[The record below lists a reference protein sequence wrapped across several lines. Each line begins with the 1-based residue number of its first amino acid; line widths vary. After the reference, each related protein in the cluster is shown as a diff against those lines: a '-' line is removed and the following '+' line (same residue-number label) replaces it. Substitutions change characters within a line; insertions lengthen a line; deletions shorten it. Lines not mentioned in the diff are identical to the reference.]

1 MMYDDDLHLSRNRA
15 ELRRNQRALL
25 EEMLEMTALELSA
38 IVDDDEAPSFER
50 GMAKMIMAFQDGHE
64 PTVMIGI
71 LDQIYG
77 KPTERVEVKHS
88 EIIEGF
94 VIPTLSQDDIL
105 ALQSGGGDSIGAIA
119 DDEVNGK
126 NDNKDEVVD
135 KR

>member
-1 MMYDDDLHLSRNRA
+1 MYDDDLRLSRNRA

-25 EEMLEMTALELSA
+25 EEMLEMTAFELLA
-38 IVDDDEAPSFER
+38 IVNDDEAPSFRR
-50 GMAKMIMAFQDGHE
+50 GMAKMIMAFQDRHE
-64 PTVMIGI
+64 PMVMIGI
-71 LDQIYG
+71 LDQVYG

-94 VIPTLSQDDIL
+94 IIPTLSQDDIL

-119 DDEVNGK
+119 NDEVNGK
-126 NDNKDEVVD
+126 NDNKDEVMD

>member
-1 MMYDDDLHLSRNRA
+1 MYDDDLHLSRNRA

-25 EEMLEMTALELSA
+25 EEMLDMTAFELSA
-38 IVDDDEAPSFER
+38 IVDDDEAPSFRR
-50 GMAKMIMAFQDGHE
+50 GMAKMIMSFQDEHE
-64 PTVMIGI
+64 PAVMIGI

-77 KPTERVEVKHS
+77 RPTERVEVKHS

-119 DDEVNGK
+119 DDKVDCE
-126 NDNKDEVVD
+126 NDNKNKVVD
-135 KR
+135 KQ

>member
-1 MMYDDDLHLSRNRA
+1 MYDDDLHLSRNRA

-25 EEMLEMTALELSA
+25 EEMLEMTAFELSA
-38 IVDDDEAPSFER
+38 IVDDDEAPSFRR
-50 GMAKMIMAFQDGHE
+50 GMAKMIMAFQDSHE
-64 PTVMIGI
+64 PMVMIGI

-77 KPTERVEVKHS
+77 KPTERIEVKHS

-105 ALQSGGGDSIGAIA
+105 ALRSGGDDSIGAIA
-119 DDEVNGK
+119 DDKVDCK

-135 KR
+135 KQ

>member
-1 MMYDDDLHLSRNRA
+1 MYDDDLYLSRNRA

-25 EEMLEMTALELSA
+25 EEMLEMTAFELSA
-38 IVDDDEAPSFER
+38 IVDDDEAPSFRR
-50 GMAKMIMAFQDGHE
+50 GMAKMIMAFQDKHE
-64 PTVMIGI
+64 PMTMIGI

-94 VIPTLSQDDIL
+94 VIPTLSQGDIL

-119 DDEVNGK
+119 DDEVDCE
-126 NDNKDEVVD
+126 NDNKDEIVD
-135 KR
+135 KQ

>member
-1 MMYDDDLHLSRNRA
+1 MYDNDLHLSRNRA

-25 EEMLEMTALELSA
+25 EEMLEMTAFELSA
-38 IVDDDEAPSFER
+38 IVDDDEAPSFRR
-50 GMAKMIMAFQDGHE
+50 GMAKMIMDFQDRHE
-64 PTVMIGI
+64 PMVMIGI

-88 EIIEGF
+88 EVIEGF

-119 DDEVNGK
+119 NDEVSSK

-135 KR
+135 KQ

>member
-1 MMYDDDLHLSRNRA
+1 MYDDDLHLSRNRA

-25 EEMLEMTALELSA
+25 EEMLEMTAFELSA
-38 IVDDDEAPSFER
+38 IVDDDEAPSFRR
-50 GMAKMIMAFQDGHE
+50 GMAKMIMAFQDKHE
-64 PTVMIGI
+64 PMTMIGI

-105 ALQSGGGDSIGAIA
+105 ALQSGGGDSIGAVA
-119 DDEVNGK
+119 NDEVNGK